1 MNLLTR
7 IEIVASILL
16 TLSVAS
22 NIVLFFYSR
31 NLLAKLIRFSNEV
44 FELREETTSFA
55 NHLKD
60 VYELEMFYGDM
71 TLGSLMEHAKSFRD
85 YVDSFDYIYIL
96 EDDDGEED
104 NAQLEEEG

>member
-7 IEIVASILL
+7 IEIVTSILL
-16 TLSVAS
+16 LLSVTS

-31 NLLAKLIRFSNEV
+31 NLLAKLVRFSSEV

-71 TLGSLMEHAKSFRD
+71 
-85 YVDSFDYIYIL
+85 DSRFPYGARQIL
-96 EDDDGEED
+96 PRLRG
-104 NAQLEEEG
+104 LI

>member
-7 IEIVASILL
+7 IEIVTSILL
-16 TLSVAS
+16 ALSVVS

-31 NLLAKLIRFSNEV
+31 NLLAKLVRFSDEV

-96 EDDDGEED
+96 EDDDGD
-104 NAQLEEEG
+104 NAQTEEEG